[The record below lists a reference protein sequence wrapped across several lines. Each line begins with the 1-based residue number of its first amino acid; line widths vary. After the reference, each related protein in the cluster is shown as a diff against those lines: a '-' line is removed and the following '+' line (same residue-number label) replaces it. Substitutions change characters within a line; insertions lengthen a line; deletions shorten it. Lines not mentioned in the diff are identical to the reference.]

1 MLDGN
6 GAPPATIA
14 GNYRIEREIGRGGMA
29 VVYRAY
35 DARHD
40 RTVAIKV
47 LNPDVAAALGK
58 ERFLFEIHV
67 AARLNHPHIVA
78 LHDSGESEGI
88 LYYVMPFIE
97 GPTLRDYM
105 GKRGRLPIEE
115 GLKFA
120 GQVAGALEYA
130 HRLNIVH
137 RDIKPENV
145 LLHEGEALVTDFGIA
160 KALSSAGGSTLTH
173 TGIAL
178 GTPAYMSPEQAAG
191 ETELDGR
198 TDQYSLACVVYEMLT
213 GQAPF
218 TADSPQALIAKR
230 FTYKP
235 PSLRTTVP
243 SVTDTIASAVS
254 RALSLEAKDRYQTVA
269 EFGAALTTKKR
280 QSATDTGKPSVAV
293 LPFSNM
299 SADAENEFFSDGVTE
314 EIIIALS
321 KIEALEVVS
330 RRSAFAYKGK
340 DRDMRDIGRELGVRH
355 LLAGSVRRSGSRL
368 RVSAELVD
376 VETGY
381 HLWSERFDREMA
393 DIFAIQDEIAHNIVT
408 ALRVVLTD
416 KEQAVVK
423 TPRTRSVR
431 AYEYYL
437 RGRQQF
443 NQFGPAAC
451 KAAED
456 SFRRAIGLDPE
467 YALAYTGLAA
477 VSAFQHLYFTVSNEA
492 VEQADAASRK
502 AVEIDPG
509 LAEAHAARGLALF
522 CLSMESE
529 SEAELTTAIHLDPRL
544 FEAPYY
550 YARLLSGQGKHG
562 RAAEYF
568 EIAASLRPDDYQPST
583 LAAGI
588 YRGLGRTDD
597 MMRMAKLAIAAME
610 RALAVDESDARAVY
624 LGAGMLEI
632 LGRGDEANEWAARAE
647 AMHPDDP
654 ATMYNLACFHSAAG
668 HIDKA
673 IALLERGA
681 QLGWDSVEWAR
692 YDADLNNIRG
702 DPRFVRLLN
711 RLRASAQ
718 ASKTDSHNSDDYLTH
733 DPGSETK
740 KSR

>member
-1 MLDGN
+1 MPDDSMTL
-6 GAPPATIA
+6 PTSIA
-14 GNYRIEREIGRGGMA
+14 GNYEIEREIGRGGMA
-29 VVYRAY
+29 VVYKAH
-35 DARHD
+35 DARHN
-40 RTVAIKV
+40 RTVALKA
-47 LNPDVAAALGK
+47 LNQDVAAALGK
-58 ERFLFEIHV
+58 ERFLFEIHT

-78 LHDSGESEGI
+78 LYDSGEFDGH

-97 GPTLRDYM
+97 GPTLRDYITR
-105 GKRGRLPIEE
+105 RGRLPADEA
-115 GLKFA
+115 LKLA
-120 GQVAGALEYA
+120 AQIAGALDYA
-130 HRLNIVH
+130 HRLDIVH

-145 LLHEGEALVTDFGIA
+145 MIHEGEALVTDFGIA
-160 KALSSAGGSTLTH
+160 KALSSAGSATLTH

-191 ETELDGR
+191 QRDLDGR
-198 TDQYSLACVVYEMLT
+198 SDQYSFACVVYEMLS
-213 GQAPF
+213 GEPPF
-218 TADSPQALIAKR
+218 AADSAQALIAKR
-230 FTYKP
+230 FTHKP
-235 PSLRTTVP
+235 VSVRTTVP
-243 SVTDTIASAVS
+243 SISDTVASAIS
-254 RALSLEAKDRYQTVA
+254 RALSLEAGDRFHSMS
-269 EFGAALTTKKR
+269 EFGTAL
-280 QSATDTGKPSVAV
+280 SAKQKSSSESAKPSVAV

-299 SADAENEFFSDGVTE
+299 SADPENEFFSDGVTE

-408 ALRVVLTD
+408 ALRVVLTE
-416 KEQAVVK
+416 KEQAAVK

-467 YALAYTGLAA
+467 YALAYAGLAA
-477 VSAFQHLYFTVSNEA
+477 VSAFQHLYFTANNET

-522 CLSMESE
+522 CLSMETE
-529 SEAELTTAIHLDPRL
+529 SEAELLTAIHLDPRS
-544 FEAPYY
+544 FEGPYY
-550 YARLLSGQGKHG
+550 YARLLSGQGKHE

-568 EIAASLRPDDYQPST
+568 EIAATLRPDDYQAPT

-610 RALAVDESDARAVY
+610 RALAVDEGDARAVY

-632 LGRGDEANEWAARAE
+632 LGRIDEANEWAARAE
-647 AMHPDDP
+647 AMHPDDQ
-654 ATMYNLACFHSAAG
+654 ATIYNLACFHSAAG

-681 QLGWDSVEWAR
+681 QLGWDRLEWAQH
-692 YDADLNNIRG
+692 DADLNNIRG
-702 DPRFVRLLN
+702 DPRFVRLLD
-711 RLRASAQ
+711 RLRASVQ
-718 ASKTDSHNSDDYLTH
+718 ASNADSHNSDDYLTH
-733 DPGSETK
+733 DPGFESG
-740 KSR
+740 